1 MHKGL
6 NRGRWAVMEMDVVR
20 AESPE
25 LARDLVQVMARSA
38 LLSEA
43 AVVVDAVCVEQLR
56 WGRRPVREMV

>member
-1 MHKGL
+1 
-6 NRGRWAVMEMDVVR
+6 MEMDVVR

-25 LARDLVQVMARSA
+25 LARDLVLVQVMARSA

-43 AVVVDAVCVEQLR
+43 AVAVDAVCVEQLR